1 MMRRFVLTV
10 GLVAGGVGLGAFGID
25 GCVATTCVDTQTC
38 SPPDGSTTEGGQEG
52 GDAADGSAPDSDAIA
67 ADADGDVGEASPS
80 DASDA
85 ADAFDGSDGFTC
97 DPTAEPMNEP
107 CVLANAYGVFV
118 APPPLGSA
126 NGDGTMQMPYA
137 SIGVAIA
144 SVGARTRVYVCSGT
158 YAESVSLTTATSIY
172 GGLSCPLSGSD
183 AGGGWAYSG
192 MKPVVAPSVLGP
204 ALTVTSTSQLTIADI
219 EFDALAADVTQAGS
233 SSVAAMVSGATGLTL
248 ERVKLVALGGAPGS
262 LGAAYTENWALPS
275 LNLNG
280 KAGVGA
286 ANGVYTPSSCVLPA
300 VANSG
305 SSGGAGGQAGAT
317 GGSPGQPGTATPPA
331 TAMGIND
338 GDGGVGAT
346 TSMNCG
352 IGDDGA
358 SGTGGAAGA
367 AGAGGT
373 LMATVGWAGSPGGAG
388 GAGDPGQGG
397 GGGGGKAAL
406 GGGGGGA
413 GGCGGG
419 AGGGGTAG
427 GGSFALVV
435 VNSAVS
441 LVNCILAPG
450 TGGQGGNGNA
460 GESGEPGGTFGAAAC
475 PGGSGGQGGGGG
487 GGGGGAGGP
496 SVGVA
501 WTGTGSTLVVDA
513 TPVQGSLPTLAGPS
527 VYVAGTGGMGGGGGS
542 GGAGAT
548 SNLMGATGNTGD
560 AGTTGAVV
568 KF

>member
-1 MMRRFVLTV
+1 MRRLRPTWALLPGALT
-10 GLVAGGVGLGAFGID
+10 LIVAGCGGGAFNAGQSRD
-25 GCVATTCVDTQTC
+25 SGA
-38 SPPDGSTTEGGQEG
+38 PDGSVGSDSGP
-52 GDAADGSAPDSDAIA
+52 GDAGDGGGLDGSGDS
-67 ADADGDVGEASPS
+67 ADA
-80 DASDA
+80 
-85 ADAFDGSDGFTC
+85 SDGFTC
-97 DPTAEPMNEP
+97 DPNGDPSTEP
-107 CVLANAYGVFV
+107 CVVSEAYGVFV
-118 APPPLGSA
+118 APTGTDAPGNGTKGQPYQTIGYALSNLNGLG
-126 NGDGTMQMPYA
+126 
-137 SIGVAIA
+137 
-144 SVGARTRVYVCSGT
+144 RVYICVAT
-158 YAESVSLTTATSIY
+158 YAEAVTLSGTQVASLYSGFTCPTGDAGGDWTYLAGTTAT
-172 GGLSCPLSGSD
+172 
-183 AGGGWAYSG
+183 
-192 MKPVVAPSVLGP
+192 VAPGQLGP
-204 ALTVTSTSQLTIADI
+204 ALTIAGTGHAVTIGDI

-450 TGGQGGNGNA
+450 TGGQGGAGND
-460 GESGEPGGTFGAAAC
+460 GESGEPGGTFGAAVC
-475 PGGSGGQGGGGG
+475 NGGSGGQGGGGG

-496 SVGVA
+496 SVGLA